1 MNDFDEYLREK
12 AKQEPFAVPP
22 CVKDSMEQA
31 LENLPEKKGEIRR
44 FRVLSKIAAA
54 AACFV
59 FVTVFLLPNVSAGYA
74 QALGQIPLLGDIVQ
88 VVTIRNYFYSDDNHE
103 MNINVPQISG
113 ENSEAAD
120 YINKSVSE
128 LTSEIISHFYDDLEI
143 TGSSGYG
150 SIHVDYDTVMNSE
163 RWFTLKL
170 SVSEIYATSNNYCRY
185 YHIDKKNGN
194 YVRLGDLFKT
204 DDFSS
209 VLTQEIKRQME
220 AEMEKEED
228 SIYWLDDSAIG
239 EDCITVE
246 ADRNFY
252 WDENGDM
259 VIVYDKYEVAPGYM
273 GAPQF
278 TVSKDVIKEILK
290 SDYLDMIA

>member
-31 LENLPEKKGEIRR
+31 LENLPEKKGEIRH

-74 QALGQIPLLGDIVQ
+74 QALEQIPLLGDIVQ

-128 LTSEIISHFYDDLEI
+128 LTSEIISHFYDDLEL

-220 AEMEKEED
+220 AEMEKDED

-278 TVSKDVIKEILK
+278 TVSKDVIKDILK